1 MGRIRQAMMDV
12 TAGFHKA
19 DYEFV
24 DGYLNPGEK
33 ELFLQLRQGEILHSI
48 AVARKLAELIKT
60 AFQPPL
66 EDRERFYIIK
76 AGLLHDLGKIHY
88 GMNVLE
94 KSLAVLLAKLGF
106 DRGKRIARSRMMEIY
121 YRHPDYSRE
130 LVLAKE
136 SFAPYPYLYKIIS
149 LHHQKSLRGLELNSK
164 ETEVWRLLQTAD
176 DES

>member
-1 MGRIRQAMMDV
+1 MGRIRQAVMDV
-12 TAGFHKA
+12 TAGFRKA

-48 AVARKLAELIKT
+48 AVAKKLAELIKT

-66 EDRERFYIIK
+66 EDRECFYIIK
-76 AGLLHDLGKIHY
+76 AGLMHDLGKIHY

-94 KSLAVLLAKLGF
+94 KTMAVLLDKLVV
-106 DRGKRIARSRMMEIY
+106 DRTKLIVRSRMMEIY
-121 YRHPDYSRE
+121 YRHPDYSRG
-130 LVLAKE
+130 LALAKE
-136 SFAPYPYLYKIIS
+136 SFAAYPYLYKVIA
-149 LHHQKSLRGLELNSK
+149 LHHGKIPSGAELNLK
-164 ETEVWRLLQTAD
+164 ETEVWRLLHTAD

>member
-1 MGRIRQAMMDV
+1 MSPQAR
-12 TAGFHKA
+12 KA

-121 YRHPDYSRE
+121 YRHPTTVGAGPGQGTFALIPICIDH
-130 LVLAKE
+130 
-136 SFAPYPYLYKIIS
+136 FAPS
-149 LHHQKSLRGLELNSK
+149 SK
-164 ETEVWRLLQTAD
+164 EPKGVGAEFKGN
-176 DES
+176 